1 MKEQNKQLTIF
12 IINLDLKNTN
22 TIKTK
27 LQLQVHY

>member
-1 MKEQNKQLTIF
+1 MKEQKQLTIF
-12 IINLDLKNTN
+12 IMNLDLKNTN